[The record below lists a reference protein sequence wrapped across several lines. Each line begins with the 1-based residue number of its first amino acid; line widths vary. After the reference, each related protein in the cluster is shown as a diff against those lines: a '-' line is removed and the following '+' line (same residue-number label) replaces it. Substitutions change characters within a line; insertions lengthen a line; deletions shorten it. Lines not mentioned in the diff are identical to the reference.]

1 MNYNLKF
8 VPLFD
13 GYPISGVGMA
23 GNIIIIINELLL
35 MNEDDRAWVD
45 MGSYKSICY
54 DNLDYTDNAWE
65 YYFIQNEK
73 FIDGH
78 EILLKPPRPARIE
91 YQHVYSQTDL
101 IMLKSKD
108 LFYKHFKIK
117 EDILNEINSYY
128 ELNLKNKITLGCQ
141 IRLGDMVK
149 THDVTN
155 IDGYWN
161 KILEILKEEPQ
172 IEQIFLATDD
182 DEAIEYLNERSH
194 IPIIYQKNIYRT
206 SSPLPYDRLNSEREN
221 HGYNLC
227 REVLVDILLLTKCDY
242 FLRAKLSAVSSVTT
256 ILSENIKKIY
266 NT

>member
-13 GYPISGVGMA
+13 GYPISGAGMA
-23 GNIIIIINELLL
+23 GNIMIIINELLI
-35 MNEDDRAWVD
+35 MNENDRAWVD

-65 YYFIQNEK
+65 YYFTQNEK
-73 FIDGH
+73 FNDGY
-78 EILLKPPRPARIE
+78 EILLKPPRPAMLD
-91 YQHVYSQTDL
+91 YKHHYSQFDP
-101 IMLKSKD
+101 IMIKSKE
-108 LFYKHFKIK
+108 LFYNNFKIK
-117 EDILNEINSYY
+117 DDILEEVNGFY
-128 ELNLKNKITLGCQ
+128 ELNLKGKITLGCQ
-141 IRLGDMVK
+141 IRLGDMAK

-161 KILEILKEEPQ
+161 KILEILEEEPQ

-182 DEAIEYLNERSH
+182 DEAIDYLAKKTTL
-194 IPIIYQKNIYRT
+194 PIIYQKNIYRT
-206 SSPLPYDRLNSEREN
+206 SSELPYERLNSQREN

-227 REVLVDILLLTKCDY
+227 KEVLVDILLLTKCDY

-256 ILSENIKKIY
+256 VLSENIKKIY